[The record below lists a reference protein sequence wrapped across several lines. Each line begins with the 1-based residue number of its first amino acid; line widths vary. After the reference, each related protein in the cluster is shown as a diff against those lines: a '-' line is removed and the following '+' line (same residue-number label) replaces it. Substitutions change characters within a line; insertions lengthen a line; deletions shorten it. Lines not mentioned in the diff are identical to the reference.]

1 MSKEAL
7 MNKLGAVFKKIREMT
22 KKKWFKIT
30 LGIIIAF
37 IIFKYLMTIVPAR
50 IKEVAMSQPSK
61 VEVTT
66 IQDHE
71 IKKSF
76 EYSGRVEAKYSVDL
90 VARVQGFLQKSFFK
104 EGDFVKKGQVLFLI
118 EPSEYEIAVKNAQA
132 AVNATTASL
141 TNAEKH
147 LVRARELVKQDFVSK
162 SYYDDALAQRDSY
175 KGNLDVNRAQLAQ
188 AKLNLSYTRITAP
201 VDGKIGKILI
211 TQGNLV
217 NTTKGTIAKLIST
230 NPIYVSFTLKS
241 EDYLK
246 FKKADQTQDLSNT
259 IVTLKLSDGS
269 EYKQTGKI
277 EFVDNSVDM
286 TSGTISMR
294 ATFDNPDG
302 LLVPGDYITI
312 TLNPVNPR
320 NEILVPME
328 AVQDSADGFFV
339 YLVNDA
345 NEVNSEKTYNESE
358 SGILGKFKQFKN
370 KFMALKDKYNKKIND
385 FLANILKLAPKEKS
399 NKIAK
404 KTFIKATEQYQGYWV
419 VDEGL
424 KEGDIIVQKGLTQI
438 RDGAPIQIIKDNSET
453 EDNKDKTE

>member
-7 MNKLGAVFKKIREMT
+7 MNKLGEVLNKIKEMI
-22 KKKWFKIT
+22 KKKWFKIVF
-30 LGIIIAF
+30 LIVILF
-37 IIFKYLMTIVPAR
+37 IIFKYLMTVIPAR

-61 VEVTT
+61 VEITT

-76 EYSGRVEAKYSVDL
+76 EYSGRVEAQYSVDL

-132 AVNATTASL
+132 AVNATKASL
-141 TNAEKH
+141 TNAEKN

-162 SYYDDALAQRDSY
+162 SYYDDALAQRDSF

-217 NTTKGTIAKLIST
+217 NVTKGTIAKLIST

-269 EYKQTGKI
+269 GYKQTGKI
-277 EFVDNSVDM
+277 EFVDNSVDI
-286 TSGTISMR
+286 TAGTIAMR

-339 YLVNDA
+339 YLVKDADNQEDKNSIND
-345 NEVNSEKTYNESE
+345 
-358 SGILGKFKQFKN
+358 
-370 KFMALKDKYNKKIND
+370 KING
-385 FLANILKLAPKEKS
+385 FIEKVLKLAPAEKS
-399 NKIAK
+399 NKVAK
-404 KTFIKATEQYQGYWV
+404 KTFIKASEQYQGYWI

-438 RDGAPIQIIKDNSET
+438 RDGVPIQIIKDNSKE
-453 EDNKDKTE
+453 EKAE